1 MWDCRQIRVVWGQ
14 ILRPFE
20 CSQSQIA
27 LRCDFIR
34 LPYRP
39 RPWVRGSG
47 GPAQDSCTRPFVL
60 FILSY
65 KARATYEGVPR
76 RWGGL
81 MGATARPT
89 ADAETGAE
97 PRADAPVGSAG

>member
-1 MWDCRQIRVVWGQ
+1 MWDCSQIRVVLGQ
-14 ILRPFE
+14 ILRHFE
-20 CSQSQIA
+20 CSQSQVA

-34 LPYRP
+34 LPYLA

-47 GPAQDSCTRPFVL
+47 GPAQDSCTRHFVL

-65 KARATYEGVPR
+65 KARAIYEGVPR
-76 RWGGL
+76 RWGRL
-81 MGATARPT
+81 IGATARPT
-89 ADAETGAE
+89 AYAETGAE